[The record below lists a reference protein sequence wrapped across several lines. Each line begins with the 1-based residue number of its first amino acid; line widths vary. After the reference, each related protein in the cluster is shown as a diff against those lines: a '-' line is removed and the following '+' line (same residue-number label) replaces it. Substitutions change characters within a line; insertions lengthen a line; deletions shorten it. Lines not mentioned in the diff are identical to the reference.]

1 MHLLILAIAL
11 SALHGA
17 PASGGQSPAPAAS
30 AQNANAIFDQA
41 LQAWRNRTYP
51 PYLRY
56 LVDVRAHVKGKL
68 YAEGF
73 QAWVRTTDD
82 FVITAQA
89 PLYSSNQ
96 QINPY
101 GTRFSILGWD
111 IDPGSGVN
119 TPFGVPRISPFYSF
133 GFVPQTAVDFHPHP
147 AAREGSDANV
157 LGTVTVT
164 ARYYNATLVG
174 EEQCDTGPC
183 WHLAL
188 TPVEDPGEYRVRA
201 MWVDEDSFQPAR
213 LTVAGIFNGCAAAT
227 VNWDVRYMNFHGQ
240 WVLREES
247 TGQDVRDGGGPF
259 GWGSSVFHGL
269 TYTLGHYHPLDS
281 FNDFE
286 FFDRG
291 STLATQE

>member
-1 MHLLILAIAL
+1 MHLMILALAL
-11 SALHGA
+11 SALRGEPSDAGQAGA
-17 PASGGQSPAPAAS
+17 NAAS
-30 AQNANAIFDQA
+30 ASNANGIFDRA

-82 FVITAQA
+82 FVITTQS

-96 QINPY
+96 LISPY
-101 GTRFSILGWD
+101 GTRFSIFGWD

-147 AAREGSDANV
+147 TPREGSDASV

-174 EEQCDTGPC
+174 EEQCDSGPC

-188 TPVEDPGEYRVRA
+188 SPVEDPGEYRVRA
-201 MWVDEDSFQPAR
+201 MWVDEDTFQPTR
-213 LTVAGIFNGCAAAT
+213 LTVAGIFNGCTASN

-259 GWGSSVFHGL
+259 GWGAAVFHGL

-281 FNDFE
+281 FDDFE

>member
-17 PASGGQSPAPAAS
+17 PANAGPSPAIAAP
-30 AQNANAIFDQA
+30 AQNANAILDRA
-41 LQAWRNRTYP
+41 LQTWRNRTYP

-56 LVDVRAHVKGKL
+56 LIDVRAHVKGKL

-82 FVITAQA
+82 FVITTQA

-96 QINPY
+96 QISPY
-101 GTRFSILGWD
+101 GTRFSILGWE

-147 AAREGSDANV
+147 ASRDGSDANV

-188 TPVEDPGEYRVRA
+188 TPVQDPGEYRVRA
-201 MWVDEDSFQPAR
+201 MWVDEDTFQPAR
-213 LTVAGIFNGCAAAT
+213 LTVAGIFNGCAAAN
-227 VNWDVRYMNFHGQ
+227 VNWDVRYMDFHGQ

-259 GWGSSVFHGL
+259 GWGSSLFHGL

-281 FNDFE
+281 FDDFE